1 MAGATLAEIRAG
13 LATRLDTIPGVNV
26 SAYMMD
32 VPRDLTLQVM
42 GPDQVEYDQAGMRGH
57 DNWTFIIQGFSGS
70 PSSQAAQVNL
80 DEWLSPS
87 GANSVKEAV
96 EGDRSLGGI
105 VEDCVVRTSSG
116 YRRYEVGP
124 DGGAKHSMLGAEWTV
139 LILNSGT

>member
-13 LATRLDTIPGVNV
+13 LETRLATIPDVTT

-32 VPRDLTLQVM
+32 VPRDRTLQVM

-57 DNWTFIIQGFSGS
+57 DNWTLIIQGFSGS
-70 PSSQAAQVNL
+70 PESVAAQTNL

-87 GANSVKEAV
+87 GANSVKLAI
-96 EGDRSLGGI
+96 EGDRQLGGI
-105 VEDCVVRTSSG
+105 VEDCVVRSSSG

-124 DGGAKHSMLGAEWTV
+124 EGGVKQPMLGAEWSV